1 MKIALC
7 FSGQPRDID
16 IIYPFIKATILDGN
30 DVDVF
35 AHVWWD
41 SNNLSYNSVI
51 PGRVHKSFSPDS
63 IDKINI
69 LYQPKRMIVEKPKVW
84 KRSYEITEK
93 QLDEGPGW
101 ARDVAGGLEVGK
113 QYLCNM
119 TNSMFYSIMMS
130 NLLKEQYSVEND
142 IEYDLIIRDR
152 FDFSPHS
159 VLNFNMVNLKKDEII
174 CHSTGLPYGM
184 PHDWFAIGKTESM
197 NVYCGVYNQINEIIK
212 QSIMKDGWWCNELH
226 IKHHLKNN
234 NIKMIHKN
242 LLVFG
247 HKGL

>member
-16 IIYPFIKATILDGN
+16 IIYPFIKATILEGN

-41 SNNLSYNSVI
+41 SDNLSYNSVI

-69 LYQPKRMIVEKPKVW
+69 LYQPKRMMVEEPKIW
-84 KRSYEITEK
+84 KRKYEVTEK
-93 QLDEGPGW
+93 QLEEGPGW
-101 ARDVAGGLEVGK
+101 ARDVDGGLEVGK
-113 QYLCNM
+113 KYLCNM
-119 TNSMFYSIMMS
+119 TNSMFYSVMMS

-142 IEYDLIIRDR
+142 IEYDLIIRCR

-197 NVYCGVYNQINEIIK
+197 NVYCGVYNHINEIIK
-212 QSIMKDGWWCNELH
+212 QSIMEDGWWCNELH
-226 IKHHLKNN
+226 LKHHLKNN
-234 NIKMIHKN
+234 NIKIIHRN

>member
-41 SNNLSYNSVI
+41 CDNLSYNSVI
-51 PGRVHKSFSPDS
+51 PGRVHKLFSPDS

-69 LYQPKRMIVEKPKVW
+69 LYQPKRMMVEEPKIW
-84 KRSYEITEK
+84 KRKYEVTEK
-93 QLDEGPGW
+93 QLEEGPGW
-101 ARDVAGGLEVGK
+101 ARDVDGGLEVGK
-113 QYLCNM
+113 KYLCNM
-119 TNSMFYSIMMS
+119 TNSMFYSVMMS

-142 IEYDLIIRDR
+142 IEYDLIIRNR

-159 VLNFNMVNLKKDEII
+159 ILNFNMVNLKKDEII

-197 NVYCGVYNQINEIIK
+197 NVYCGVYNHINEIIK
-212 QSIMKDGWWCNELH
+212 QSIMEDGWWCNELH
-226 IKHHLKNN
+226 LKHHLKNN
-234 NIKMIHKN
+234 NIKIIHKN